1 MPMARVWTHAAFE
14 PEVLAVFDN
23 LATVGATPPAD
34 SEDWYAEAARCAGLI
49 VSGLHY
55 ITGDVMDR
63 VGPRLRVVARPGI
76 GVDRID
82 LAAATERGILVVNT
96 PDGPTEST
104 AEHAIALLL
113 SLTKRVTLGDRD
125 LRRGQGWSNYGA
137 IPIGL
142 EAFGTT
148 LGLVGLGRIGGRVA
162 EIARVLGMRVLA
174 FDPYAAQARAQ
185 ALGVTLVSTLEEV
198 LASADVVSLHCPAIP
213 ATYQLINARTLAL
226 MRRGSYLINVAR
238 GAVIDEAALVDAL
251 RSGQLAGA
259 GLDVFDPEPAAADNP
274 LFTLPNTICTP
285 HIASYTAASVLR
297 MREMVCAQVAM
308 ALRGERPTELVN
320 PDVWERRRALGVENR
335 D

>member
-1 MPMARVWTHAAFE
+1 MPHARVWTHAAFE

-23 LATVGATPPAD
+23 LAAVIATPPAE
-34 SEDWYAEAARCAGLI
+34 SADWYAQAATCVGLI
-49 VSGLHY
+49 VGGNHSF
-55 ITGDVMDR
+55 TGEVMDR
-63 VGPRLRVVARPGI
+63 LGPQLRVIARPGI

-104 AEHAIALLL
+104 AEHAIALMLA
-113 SLTKRVTLGDRD
+113 LTKRVALGDRD
-125 LRRGQGWSNYGA
+125 LRRGQGWTDYGA

-142 EAFGTT
+142 EAYGRT

-162 EIARVLGMRVLA
+162 EIARALGMRVLA
-174 FDPYAAQARAQ
+174 FDPYAAPARAE
-185 ALGVTLVSTLEEV
+185 ALGVALAGTLEEV

-213 ATYQLINARTLAL
+213 STYRLINARTLAL
-226 MRRGSYLINVAR
+226 MRPGSYLINVAR
-238 GAVIDEAALVDAL
+238 GTIVDEAALVEAL
-251 RSGQLAGA
+251 RSGHLAGA

-274 LFTLPNTICTP
+274 LFSMPNTICTP

-320 PDVWERRRALGVENR
+320 PEVWERRRELRIEH
-335 D
+335 

>member
-14 PEVLAVFDN
+14 PEVLTVFDN
-23 LATVGATPPAD
+23 LATVGATPPAE
-34 SEDWYAEAARCAGLI
+34 SEEWYAEAATCAGLI
-49 VSGLHY
+49 VSGNHN

-113 SLTKRVTLGDRD
+113 SLAKRVTLGDRD
-125 LRRGQGWSNYGA
+125 LRRGQGWTDYGV

-142 EAFGTT
+142 EVFGTT

-174 FDPYAAQARAQ
+174 FDPYAAPARAE

-198 LASADVVSLHCPAIP
+198 LANADIVSLHCPAIP
-213 ATYQLINARTLAL
+213 STYQLINARTLAL

-320 PDVWERRRALGVENR
+320 PEVWERRREIS
-335 D
+335 DK

>member
-1 MPMARVWTHAAFE
+1 MPKARVWTHAAFE

-23 LATVGATPPAD
+23 LATVGASPPAE
-34 SEDWYAEAARCAGLI
+34 SAEWYAEVATCAGLI
-49 VSGLHY
+49 VSGNHNF
-55 ITGDVMDR
+55 TGDVMDR
-63 VGPRLRVVARPGI
+63 IGPRLRVIARPGI

-125 LRRGQGWSNYGA
+125 LRRGQGWTNYGV
-137 IPIGL
+137 IPIGQ
-142 EAFGTT
+142 EAAGTT

-162 EIARVLGMRVLA
+162 EIARALGMRVLA
-174 FDPYAAQARAQ
+174 FDPYAAPARAE
-185 ALGVTLVSTLEEV
+185 ALGVTLAGTLEEV
-198 LASADVVSLHCPAIP
+198 LGSADVVSLHCPAIP

-238 GAVIDEAALVDAL
+238 GTVIDEAALADAL
-251 RSGQLAGA
+251 RSGHLAGA

-274 LFTLPNTICTP
+274 LFSLPNTICTP
-285 HIASYTAASVLR
+285 HIASYTEASVLR
-297 MREMVCAQVAM
+297 MRVMVCDQVAM

-320 PDVWERRRALGVENR
+320 PEVWERRRATS
-335 D
+335 DK